1 MVLVNHAMEILQ
13 HQLVTRQK
21 IDAFVVQLVF
31 RLKDVQVMR
40 FAAIK
45 VVCVGLIQVVK
56 ETRIM
61 PIVTQLT
68 AYVHQIH
75 ASLLNAP

>member
-1 MVLVNHAMEILQ
+1 MVLANHAMETLQ

-21 IDAFVVQLVF
+21 IDVFVVQLVF

-40 FAAIK
+40 FAAMK
-45 VVCVGLIQVVK
+45 VVCVALIQDVK
-56 ETRIM
+56 ETQMM

-68 AYVHQIH
+68 AYVHQILV
-75 ASLLNAP
+75 SLLNVP